1 MNTVKLEEMTSPQIA
16 KAIENGYDTAIFT
29 AGAIEQHG
37 KHLPIGMD
45 AIDGYIFSVK
55 IAEKL
60 GNALVA
66 PVIRPGCSDH
76 HMDFAGTITISKELL
91 QQLCFS
97 YCRSLCSHGFTKIAL
112 TPSHGGNIEAM
123 EEIVPVINDELPC
136 KVVWANVLRDPRTD
150 NLIEPILEE
159 YGVTEQEGGMH
170 SGFVETSLLLA
181 TSYEEYVDMDVAE
194 RGFVGESKE
203 EVDKLKKKND
213 GEWNISDLSP
223 IGVLGDPTKATR
235 EAGEKIMSVL
245 VDAYTEIVNEKLTE

>member
-16 KAIENGYDTAIFT
+16 KAIEDGYDTAIFT

-76 HMDFAGTITISKELL
+76 HMDFAGTITIPKELL
-91 QQLCFS
+91 QELCFE
-97 YCRSLCSHGFTKIAL
+97 YCRSLCSHGFNKIAL

-123 EEIVPVINDELPC
+123 EEIVPVINKELSC

-150 NLIEPILEE
+150 DLIEPILEE
-159 YGVTEQEGGMH
+159 YGVTQQEGGMH

-181 TSYEEYVDMDVAE
+181 TSYEKYVDMDAAE

-203 EVDKLKKKND
+203 EVEKLKENND

-235 EAGEKIMSVL
+235 KAGEKIMAVL
-245 VDAYTEIVNEKLTE
+245 VDAYTEIVQEKLAE